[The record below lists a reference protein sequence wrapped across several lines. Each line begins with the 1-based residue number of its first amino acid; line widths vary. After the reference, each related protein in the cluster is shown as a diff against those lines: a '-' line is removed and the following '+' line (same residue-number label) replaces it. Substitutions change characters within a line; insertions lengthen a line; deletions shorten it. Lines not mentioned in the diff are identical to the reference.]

1 MTITV
6 HPDVIIE
13 RISKNQYVKHTF
25 TRYETSYGTS
35 ETKTTQ
41 PIDESDVVKQ
51 VLYLSK
57 KKLTPEIKTVIDE
70 FNKNQ
75 LIVVGTNTSMTSMTS
90 KITKSII
97 EICLDET
104 NLNVIEYLVTR
115 SDVDFDLHGNTREHT
130 LYKLLHF
137 DNPTPKRIKMLE
149 LLLPHIDISILNYKS
164 WSNLWYPYFKIF
176 VALKKVSSDGI
187 EGYYNDSSKATK
199 TKMINDFPATIVPMA
214 IRNGDDN
221 LISGEVKDIFLF

>member
-41 PIDESDVVKQ
+41 PMDESDVIKQ
-51 VLYLSK
+51 VLFLAK

-75 LIVVGTNTSMTSMTS
+75 LIVTGTNTTVAARNE
-90 KITKSII
+90 KVTKSII
-97 EICLDET
+97 EICLDDSY
-104 NLNVIEYLVTR
+104 LSIIEYLVTR
-115 SDVDFDLHGNTREHT
+115 SDVDFDLHGNTRPNVLH
-130 LYKLLHF
+130 KLLYF
-137 DNPTPKRIKMLE
+137 DDPTPKRLKMLE
-149 LLLPHIDISILNYKS
+149 LLLPHIDISELNYKT
-164 WSNLWYPYFKIF
+164 WNNFRYPYFKIF
-176 VALKKVSSDGI
+176 IKLNKVPLDGI
-187 EGYYNDSSKATK
+187 EEYYKDTPKSTK